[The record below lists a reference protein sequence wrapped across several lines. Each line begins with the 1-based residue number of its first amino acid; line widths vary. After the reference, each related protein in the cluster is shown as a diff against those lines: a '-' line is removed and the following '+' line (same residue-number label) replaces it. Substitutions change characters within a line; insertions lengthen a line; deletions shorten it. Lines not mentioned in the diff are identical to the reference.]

1 MACGML
7 HPAGAAAAA
16 LWPRLPV
23 PLPRRNSTTKEH
35 PHPVPCRDQFRW
47 KLPLSGNAIYYSS
60 VIIVYRTSVVHGGRS
75 RGLICCTSS
84 GSSAEVAALN
94 RPADVSGGG
103 RSDQSVRRCVDS
115 APGALVVISGY
126 WTGPDVDD
134 GCGSIE
140 AVLQRIV

>member
-1 MACGML
+1 ML

-47 KLPLSGNAIYYSS
+47 KLPLSGAW
-60 VIIVYRTSVVHGGRS
+60 RHRS

>member
-1 MACGML
+1 ML

-23 PLPRRNSTTKEH
+23 HLRSSTTKEH
-35 PHPVPCRDQFRW
+35 PHPVPCTDQFQW
-47 KLPLSGNAIYYSS
+47 KLPLSAAW
-60 VIIVYRTSVVHGGRS
+60 RHRS
-75 RGLICCTSS
+75 RSLICCTSS
-84 GSSAEVAALN
+84 GSSAEVAALS

-103 RSDQSVRRCVDS
+103 HSDQSVRRCVDS
-115 APGALVVISGY
+115 APGTLVVISGY